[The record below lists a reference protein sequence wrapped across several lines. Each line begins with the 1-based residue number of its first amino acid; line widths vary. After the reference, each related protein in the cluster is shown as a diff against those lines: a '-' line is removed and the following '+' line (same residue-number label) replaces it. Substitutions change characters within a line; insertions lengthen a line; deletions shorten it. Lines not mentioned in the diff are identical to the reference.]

1 MLSFP
6 EVCSLLVSLDEK
18 MGRIAAAQDVNPWQ
32 LGSILFSVPIHMP
45 SVLMTSLLI
54 NNAFAF
60 RSTHVFLASKWWE
73 RRDFARQWKDRLFES
88 SIVSGEDAVRQ
99 PSAAWS
105 WTGRGFLARKW
116 WFWKPCAKYVHED
129 AKRLHVGVC
138 SLQNPRGIFPTGNS
152 GSVNGSINLWNLQ

>member
-32 LGSILFSVPIHMP
+32 FGSILFSVPIHMP

-60 RSTHVFLASKWWE
+60 RSTHVFLARWWE
-73 RRDFARQWKDRLFES
+73 SEFENLQGYEKTDF
-88 SIVSGEDAVRQ
+88 SGEDAVRQ
-99 PSAAWS
+99 PSAWS
-105 WTGRGFLARKW
+105 WTGGFLARKW
-116 WFWKPCAKYVHED
+116 WFWKPCGSKYVHED

-138 SLQNPRGIFPTGNS
+138 SLQNRRGTFPTGNS
-152 GSVNGSINLWNLQ
+152 GSVNGSINLCNLR

>member
-32 LGSILFSVPIHMP
+32 FGSILFSVPIHMP

-60 RSTHVFLASKWWE
+60 RSTHVFLARWWE
-73 RRDFARQWKDRLFES
+73 SEFENLQGYEKTDF
-88 SIVSGEDAVRQ
+88 SGEDAVRQ
-99 PSAAWS
+99 PSAWS
-105 WTGRGFLARKW
+105 WTGGFLALRVVVLETLCQIRAWRCKTPTCGRMQLTEPQRNISNREQRFCKRK
-116 WFWKPCAKYVHED
+116 H
-129 AKRLHVGVC
+129 
-138 SLQNPRGIFPTGNS
+138 
-152 GSVNGSINLWNLQ
+152 

>member
-73 RRDFARQWKDRLFES
+73 RRDFARQWKDRLFRRGCCPTTF
-88 SIVSGEDAVRQ
+88 SGLKLDRQ
-99 PSAAWS
+99 
-105 WTGRGFLARKW
+105 GFLGSKVVVLETLCVQIRAWRCKTPTCGRMQLTEPQRNISNREQRFCKRK
-116 WFWKPCAKYVHED
+116 H
-129 AKRLHVGVC
+129 
-138 SLQNPRGIFPTGNS
+138 
-152 GSVNGSINLWNLQ
+152 